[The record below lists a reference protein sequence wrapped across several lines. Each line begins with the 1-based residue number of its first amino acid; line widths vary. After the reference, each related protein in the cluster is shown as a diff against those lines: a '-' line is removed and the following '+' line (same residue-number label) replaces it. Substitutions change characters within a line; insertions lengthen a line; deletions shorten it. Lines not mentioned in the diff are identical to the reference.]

1 MLFIPTVF
9 HPKCVDEWLRK
20 WNRTCPLCK
29 STITRRRASNPRPSP
44 SSTTD
49 NEQSHLLD
57 SEGED
62 GQDGEQDSYGATG
75 HSDNP
80 LHVVAATNLEREGG
94 RNGVDS
100 VHTTVE
106 LSGTDTPSE
115 IEGEGVEHPRSSLL
129 QNEDSEDPV
138 PTNMP
143 NSSRNTQQV

>member
-1 MLFIPTVF
+1 MFFILTVF
-9 HPKCVDEWLRK
+9 HPKCVDEWLQK

-29 STITRRRASNPRPSP
+29 STITRRRASNPRTSP

-57 SEGED
+57 SGEE
-62 GQDGEQDSYGATG
+62 GQDGDQDTYGATG

-80 LHVVAATNLEREGG
+80 LHLVAVRNLEREGG
-94 RNGVDS
+94 ERRNGEDS

-115 IEGEGVEHPRSSLL
+115 VEDSHSILL

-138 PTNMP
+138 PTNIP
-143 NSSRNTQQV
+143 DSSRNTQQV